1 MKDEIAME
9 LLKMTD
15 KYSLPKLRIEAEECV
30 IKNLTIENILT
41 RARLAV
47 ENNARDLETAVVKFI
62 VKNLDDVKKRQEFDG
77 LPSSIL
83 ERVENMKTSE
93 KKLNSLF
100 MNTFEMK

>member
-1 MKDEIAME
+1 MKDDVAEE
-9 LLKMTD
+9 LLKVTN
-15 KYSLPKLRIEAEECV
+15 KYSLPKLKTEAENWLM
-30 IKNLTIENILT
+30 KNLTIENISI

-93 KKLNSLF
+93 KKLDSLF
-100 MNTFEMK
+100 KNAF